1 MGNPNVKYLRTKAD
15 QVIQFAEDG
24 IIINSGS
31 GQATIF
37 LGNSGELT
45 VYGSTDVNVTAQNTL
60 SLISNGQVLVGATN
74 SIAIKKGEGTGIT
87 LDKEGDI
94 RLKGSRIYSN

>member
-15 QVIQFAEDG
+15 QVIQFAEEG
-24 IIINSGS
+24 IILNSGN
-31 GQATIF
+31 GKATIF

-45 VYGSTDVNVTAQNTL
+45 VYGNTDVSVTAKNTL
-60 SLISNGQVLVGATN
+60 SLISNGQLLVGAKD
-74 SIAIKKGEGTGIT
+74 SVCVKKGEGTSIT

-94 RLKGSRIYSN
+94 KLSGTKIYSN